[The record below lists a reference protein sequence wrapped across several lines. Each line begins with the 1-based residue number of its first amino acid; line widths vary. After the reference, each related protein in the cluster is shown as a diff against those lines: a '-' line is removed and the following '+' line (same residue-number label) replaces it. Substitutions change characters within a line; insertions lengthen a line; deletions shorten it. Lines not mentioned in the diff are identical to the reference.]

1 MTGKKQIVFTG
12 HSSGGPIAILTTIW
26 FLEKYLRAENNQIQP
41 LCMTFGSAL
50 VGDRIFSHAVN
61 RENWSSHF
69 VHFIM
74 RRDIVPRIFL
84 SPLSSIERE
93 LQPILNFFHKKTTY
107 FNQEPEI
114 KPHEAFSFFSLV
126 LRNAS
131 SVTSHAAC
139 KYMDCTNL
147 LLEKLTHF
155 IELSPYRPFGTNVFC
170 TKNGRLIVVKN
181 PDAVFQM
188 LFYSLQLSSES
199 EGKEFAQRS
208 LMEHFEYQIELEES
222 LGMQDMVHL
231 DGGEEIP
238 LFSNRG
244 AASELA
250 TSNIALNDLG
260 LVSVHTAFLNTSLDS
275 LSTSVLRLIQLFNN
289 GDYIETIL
297 LNFSIN
303 RTSNLEVFRRMNKNK
318 RLFLENKNS
327 YHAIKQT
334 YTLFTISRFLRGN
347 IDFRMLQ
354 FMKRD
359 LIDTKSI

>member
-1 MTGKKQIVFTG
+1 MFLISQVEKAVTGKMQIVFTG
-12 HSSGGPIAILTTIW
+12 HSSGGPLAILTTIW
-26 FLEKYLRAENNQIQP
+26 FLEKYLRAKNNQIQP

-50 VGDRIFSHAVN
+50 VGDRIFSHAIN

-74 RRDIVPRIFL
+74 RSDIVPRIFL
-84 SPLSSIERE
+84 CPLSSIERE
-93 LQPILNFFHKKTTY
+93 LQPILNFFHKKSTY

-114 KPHEAFSFFSLV
+114 KPHQALSFFSMV

-139 KYMDCTNL
+139 KYMECTNL
-147 LLEKLTHF
+147 LLEKLTNF

-170 TKNGRLIVVKN
+170 TKNGRLIVLKN

-231 DGGEEIP
+231 DGVEGIP

-260 LVSVHTAFLNTSLDS
+260 LVSVHTSFLTTSLDFFVYKHFEI
-275 LSTSVLRLIQLFNN
+275 TSV
-289 GDYIETIL
+289 
-297 LNFSIN
+297 
-303 RTSNLEVFRRMNKNK
+303 V
-318 RLFLENKNS
+318 
-327 YHAIKQT
+327 
-334 YTLFTISRFLRGN
+334 
-347 IDFRMLQ
+347 
-354 FMKRD
+354 
-359 LIDTKSI
+359 